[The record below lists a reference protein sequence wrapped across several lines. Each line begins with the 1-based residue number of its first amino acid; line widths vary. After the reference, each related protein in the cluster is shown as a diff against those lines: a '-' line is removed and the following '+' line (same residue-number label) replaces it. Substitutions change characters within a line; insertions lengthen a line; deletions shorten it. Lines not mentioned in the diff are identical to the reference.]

1 VHHTTHSQM
10 DPKMQECITIC
21 QDTHGMTLETIN
33 HCLQMGGEHAEPN
46 HIRLLMDC
54 AQICQ
59 TSADFMLRMSDIHPQ
74 TCGVCADVCEQCA
87 TDCERFTDDAMM
99 KACAEMCRR
108 CAASCREMAGTGGH
122 RMAA

>member
-1 VHHTTHSQM
+1 VHHTSHSQI
-10 DPKMQECITIC
+10 DPKMRECITNC
-21 QDTHGMTLETIN
+21 QDTHSITVETIN
-33 HCLQMGGEHAEPN
+33 HCLQMGGKHAEPS

-87 TDCERFTDDAMM
+87 VDCERFGDDPMM

-108 CAASCREMAGTGGH
+108 CAASCREMEGMGGH